1 MWLEQGF
8 AAMFRSVLAELNI
21 GQHIIKHEDG
31 ERRLTNLLHLGEL
44 LQEESQYH
52 REGTRSLLH
61 WLARKREDNT
71 TTREEEQMRLES
83 DEELVKIVTMHKSK
97 GLQYSVVF
105 CPFLW
110 YGPKIQEKGQPLVYH
125 HPNDQEN
132 TYLDLKGKGDPDRA
146 QKRYLALRE
155 DLAESLRLA
164 YVAMT
169 RAEHCLYL
177 TWQFANASE
186 YSALCYLLQDS
197 LTSLDL
203 LKAKVGDGD
212 SIDWSGDEIHF
223 AIEQLCEEHPEL
235 FMLEKS
241 PESTESGQLQLPGLD
256 EELPKSS
263 VRSFNRQ
270 RPVTTSYQLSSFSSL
285 SSWMKEEDPDLP
297 DYDQFSDVT
306 SVEPS
311 ASAKQEKDMFS
322 FPKGPQPGTCIHHI
336 FEEIEFSNYDGNE
349 DIIEES
355 LIRHGI
361 DQQWSDT
368 VSSMLE
374 TVLQK
379 PLLESSNTLKLAAL
393 GSEVLIP
400 EMEFY
405 FKNSDIETA
414 KLISIIRGE
423 QTIENEHGG
432 TGSGFLKG
440 FIDLTFKFGDKYYL
454 LDYKTNYL
462 GDSYQDYQQK
472 NLTYE
477 MREASYDLQY
487 HIYTIALHRFL
498 KKRVPQYSYEQH
510 FGGAFYLFLRGMNTT
525 GREGIYFDCPEWSVI
540 QKLND
545 YLSGGINE

>member
-1 MWLEQGF
+1 
-8 AAMFRSVLAELNI
+8 
-21 GQHIIKHEDG
+21 
-31 ERRLTNLLHLGEL
+31 
-44 LQEESQYH
+44 
-52 REGTRSLLH
+52 
-61 WLARKREDNT
+61 
-71 TTREEEQMRLES
+71 MRLES

-110 YGPKIQEKGQPLVYH
+110 YGPRIQENGQPLVYH
-125 HPNDQEN
+125 DTDDQEI

-146 QKRYLALRE
+146 QKRYLTLRE

-177 TWQFANASE
+177 TWEFANASE

-197 LTSLDL
+197 STSMDL
-203 LKAKVGDGD
+203 LEAKVGDGT

-223 AIEQLCEEHPEL
+223 AIERLCEEYPAL
-235 FMLEKS
+235 FTLEKS
-241 PESTESGQLQLPGLD
+241 LESTEGGQLQLPGLD
-256 EELPKSS
+256 EELPQTS
-263 VRSFNRQ
+263 VRSFNRE
-270 RPVTTSYQLSSFSSL
+270 RPVNTSYQVSSFSSL

-297 DYDQFSDVT
+297 DYDQFSDVI
-306 SVEPS
+306 SVESSPS
-311 ASAKQEKDMFS
+311 ATQEQDMFS

-336 FEEIEFSNYDGNE
+336 FEEIEFSNYDGAE
-349 DIIEES
+349 DIIKES

-361 DQQWSDT
+361 DQEWSGT
-368 VSSMLE
+368 VSSMLQ

-379 PLLESSNTLKLAAL
+379 PLLESPSALKLAAL
-393 GSEVLIP
+393 EQDVLIP

-405 FKNSDIETA
+405 FKNSDIKTA
-414 KLISIIRGE
+414 NLLSIIRGE
-423 QTIENEHGG
+423 QYKDHEQGG

-472 NLTYE
+472 NLKHE

-487 HIYTIALHRFL
+487 HIYTIAIHRFL
-498 KKRVPQYSYEQH
+498 KKTVPQYSYETH

-525 GREGIYFDCPEWSVI
+525 GREGIYFDRPDWSVI